1 MTIEGYVPKKQNIKK
16 RIRPTL
22 INQATHSNLVTKKD
36 MSTQT
41 LPLQDLDQGDFGMT
55 KYAIVCFG
63 IALYFMLYP
72 VW

>member
-1 MTIEGYVPKKQNIKK
+1 MTIEGYVPEKPNIRK

-22 INQATHSNLVTKKD
+22 INTTHSNLVTKKD

-41 LPLQDLDQGDFGMT
+41 PPLQDLDQGDFGMT
-55 KYAIVCFG
+55 KYAIVFFG

>member
-22 INQATHSNLVTKKD
+22 INQTTHSNLVTKKD

-41 LPLQDLDQGDFGMT
+41 LPLEDLDQGDFGMT
-55 KYAIVCFG
+55 KYAIVFFG
-63 IALYFMLYP
+63 IALYFILYP